1 MWCCLPIVYNAIT
14 QIIIIINLLSWRIFP
29 TSGGWPVLSPLSSSN
44 PPYPLHSV
52 ALLPSFSC
60 LSLPHQSIISLA
72 CLSFS
77 ILLFLTQTLSLSP
90 SPHLFLQYVQT
101 TSIFSASNAPL
112 DRPLPLTMQSLYSQP
127 YPSTSLR
134 RSF

>member
-1 MWCCLPIVYNAIT
+1 MFEQMRLKSPSTSKNV
-14 QIIIIINLLSWRIFP
+14 QFIINLLSWRIFP
-29 TSGGWPVLSPLSSSN
+29 ASGGCPVLSPLSSSN
-44 PPYPLHSV
+44 PPYPLHPA

-60 LSLPHQSIISLA
+60 LPLQHQSIISLA

-77 ILLFLTQTLSLSP
+77 VLYLTQTFSLSP
-90 SPHLFLQYVQT
+90 PPHLYLQYVQS

-112 DRPLPLTMQSLYSQP
+112 DHLLPLSMQH
-127 YPSTSLR
+127 YPSTSLS